1 MVMRFIE
8 TKLSSIFDFANLGLY
23 NFVIKHITGLFT
35 GCSLKYLNVL

>member
-23 NFVIKHITGLFT
+23 VFVIKYVTSLFT
-35 GCSLKYLNVL
+35 GRSLKYLNA